1 MNTKDSMDR
10 FSGKN
15 ALMASPETSLGRF
28 ERIITH
34 KYENFAS
41 RACLPYS
48 QVRNSFYV
56 ANKGDIMNRFEGKT
70 ALITGGTTGIGL
82 ATAKLFINEGAR
94 VIVTG
99 RAAATIKSAQAELGE
114 NAIVV
119 RSDATS
125 FPDMDALVAKVKEAF
140 GKLDVLFVN
149 AGYGQWIPFEQ
160 VTEEVYD
167 EMLNLNAKGPYFI
180 VQKLVPLM
188 PEGSSVVFTTSLA
201 NVKAVPAL
209 SAYGAAKAALRSMT
223 RSLAGELSPRG
234 IRVNA
239 VNPGPIGETDILQK
253 VGMPKE
259 AKDQVY
265 IQMAES
271 VPMKR
276 LGTPE
281 EIAKAVAFLAIDA
294 TFTTGA
300 EIPVDGGWSQL

>member
-1 MNTKDSMDR
+1 MER
-10 FSGKN
+10 FKGK
-15 ALMASPETSLGRF
+15 R
-28 ERIITH
+28 
-34 KYENFAS
+34 
-41 RACLPYS
+41 
-48 QVRNSFYV
+48 
-56 ANKGDIMNRFEGKT
+56 

-125 FPDMDALVAKVKEAF
+125 LADMDTLAAKVKETF

-149 AGYGQWIPFEQ
+149 AGYGHFIPFEQ
-160 VTEEVYD
+160 VTEAIYD

-188 PEGSSVVFTTSLA
+188 PQGSSVIFTTSLA
-201 NVKAVPAL
+201 NMKAVPAL
-209 SAYGAAKAALRSMT
+209 SAYGAAKAALRSIT
-223 RSLAGELSPRG
+223 RSLASELLPRG

-265 IQMAES
+265 IQMAAS

-281 EIAKAVAFLAIDA
+281 EIAEAVAFLAIDA

>member
-1 MNTKDSMDR
+1 MDR
-10 FSGKN
+10 FK
-15 ALMASPETSLGRF
+15 
-28 ERIITH
+28 
-34 KYENFAS
+34 
-41 RACLPYS
+41 
-48 QVRNSFYV
+48 
-56 ANKGDIMNRFEGKT
+56 GKT
-70 ALITGGTTGIGL
+70 ALITGGTAGIGL
-82 ATAKLFINEGAR
+82 ATAKLFINEGAH

-99 RAAATIKSAQAELGE
+99 RAAATIKSAQAELGD

-125 FPDMDALVAKVKEAF
+125 FPDMDALAAKVKETF

-149 AGYGQWIPFEQ
+149 AGYGHFVPFEQ
-160 VTEEVYD
+160 VTEGIYD

-180 VQKLVPLM
+180 VQKVVPLM
-188 PEGSSVVFTTSLA
+188 SQGSSVIFTTSLA
-201 NVKAVPAL
+201 NMKAVPAL

-223 RSLAGELSPRG
+223 RSLASELLPRG

-239 VNPGPIGETDILQK
+239 VCPGPIGETDILQK

-265 IQMAES
+265 VQMAES

-294 TFTTGA
+294 TFTTGF

>member
-1 MNTKDSMDR
+1 MDR
-10 FSGKN
+10 FK
-15 ALMASPETSLGRF
+15 
-28 ERIITH
+28 
-34 KYENFAS
+34 
-41 RACLPYS
+41 
-48 QVRNSFYV
+48 
-56 ANKGDIMNRFEGKT
+56 GKT
-70 ALITGGTTGIGL
+70 ALVTGGTTGIGL

-99 RAAATIKSAQAELGE
+99 RAAATIKTAQAELGD

-125 FPDMDALVAKVKEAF
+125 LPDMDALAKKVKETF

-149 AGYGQWIPFEQ
+149 AGYGHFIPFEQ

-188 PEGSSVVFTTSLA
+188 PAGSSVVFTTSMA
-201 NVKAVPAL
+201 NVKAVAPL
-209 SAYGAAKAALRSMT
+209 SAYGAAKAALRSIT
-223 RSLAGELSPRG
+223 RSLASELLPRG

-239 VNPGPIGETDILQK
+239 VSPGPIEATAILQK

-259 AKDQVY
+259 AADQVY
-265 IQMAES
+265 VQMAQS

-276 LGTPE
+276 LGHPDE
-281 EIAKAVAFLAIDA
+281 LAKAVAFLAIDA
-294 TFTTGA
+294 TYTTGI
-300 EIPVDGGWSQL
+300 ELPVDGGWSQF

>member
-1 MNTKDSMDR
+1 
-10 FSGKN
+10 
-15 ALMASPETSLGRF
+15 
-28 ERIITH
+28 
-34 KYENFAS
+34 
-41 RACLPYS
+41 
-48 QVRNSFYV
+48 
-56 ANKGDIMNRFEGKT
+56 MNRFKGKT
-70 ALITGGTTGIGL
+70 ALITGGTAGIGL

-99 RAAATIKSAQAELGE
+99 RAAATIESAQAELGE

-125 FPDMDALVAKVKEAF
+125 FTDMDALVAKVKETF

-149 AGYGQWIPFEQ
+149 AGYGQFIPFEQ

-188 PEGSSVVFTTSLA
+188 PQGSSVVFTTSLA
-201 NVKAVPAL
+201 NMKAVPAL

-265 IQMAES
+265 IQMAAS

-281 EIAKAVAFLAIDA
+281 EIAKAVAFLAVDA

>member
-1 MNTKDSMDR
+1 
-10 FSGKN
+10 
-15 ALMASPETSLGRF
+15 
-28 ERIITH
+28 
-34 KYENFAS
+34 
-41 RACLPYS
+41 
-48 QVRNSFYV
+48 
-56 ANKGDIMNRFEGKT
+56 MNRFEGKT
-70 ALITGGTTGIGL
+70 ALITGGTTGIGF
-82 ATAKLFINEGAR
+82 ATAKLFISEGAR

-119 RSDATS
+119 RSDATLFS
-125 FPDMDALVAKVKEAF
+125 DMDALAAKVKDTF

-149 AGYGQWIPFEQ
+149 AGYGQWVPFEQ
-160 VTEEVYD
+160 VTEQVYD

-223 RSLAGELSPRG
+223 RSLAGELAPRG

-265 IQMAES
+265 VQMAES

-276 LGTPE
+276 LGQPE
-281 EIAKAVAFLAIDA
+281 EIAKAVAYLAIDA
-294 TFTTGA
+294 TYTTGA

>member
-1 MNTKDSMDR
+1 MDR
-10 FSGKN
+10 FK
-15 ALMASPETSLGRF
+15 
-28 ERIITH
+28 
-34 KYENFAS
+34 
-41 RACLPYS
+41 
-48 QVRNSFYV
+48 
-56 ANKGDIMNRFEGKT
+56 GKT

-114 NAIVV
+114 NAVVV

-125 FPDMDALVAKVKEAF
+125 FSDMDALVAKVKEMF

-167 EMLNLNAKGPYFI
+167 QMLNLNAKGPYFI
-180 VQKLVPLM
+180 VQKLVPFM

-223 RSLAGELSPRG
+223 RSLAGELAPRG

-239 VNPGPIGETDILQK
+239 VNPGPIGGTDILQK

-265 IQMAES
+265 LQMAES

-276 LGTPE
+276 LGYPE
-281 EIAKAVAFLAIDA
+281 EIAKTVAYLAIDA

-300 EIPVDGGWSQL
+300 ELPVDGGWSQL

>member
-1 MNTKDSMDR
+1 MDR
-10 FSGKN
+10 FK
-15 ALMASPETSLGRF
+15 
-28 ERIITH
+28 
-34 KYENFAS
+34 
-41 RACLPYS
+41 
-48 QVRNSFYV
+48 
-56 ANKGDIMNRFEGKT
+56 GKT

-99 RAAATIKSAQAELGE
+99 RAAATIKSAQAELGD

-125 FPDMDALVAKVKEAF
+125 FPDMDALAAKVKETF

-149 AGYGQWIPFEQ
+149 AGYGRFIPFEA

-188 PEGSSVVFTTSLA
+188 PEGSSVVFTTSMA
-201 NVKAVPAL
+201 NVKAVAPL
-209 SAYGAAKAALRSMT
+209 SAYGAAKAALRSIT
-223 RSLAGELSPRG
+223 RSLASELSPRG

-239 VNPGPIGETDILQK
+239 VSPGPIESPILLK
-253 VGMPKE
+253 MGMPKE
-259 AKDQVY
+259 AAGQVSL
-265 IQMAES
+265 QMKES

-276 LGTPE
+276 IGQPE

-294 TFTTGA
+294 TYTTGA
-300 EIPVDGGWSQL
+300 ELPVDGGWSQL

>member
-1 MNTKDSMDR
+1 MDR
-10 FSGKN
+10 FK
-15 ALMASPETSLGRF
+15 
-28 ERIITH
+28 
-34 KYENFAS
+34 
-41 RACLPYS
+41 
-48 QVRNSFYV
+48 
-56 ANKGDIMNRFEGKT
+56 GKT
-70 ALITGGTTGIGL
+70 ALVTGGTTGIGL

-99 RAAATIKSAQAELGE
+99 RAAVTIKSAQAELGE
-114 NAIVV
+114 NAIVIP
-119 RSDATS
+119 SDATS
-125 FPDMDALVAKVKEAF
+125 LPDMDALAAKVKETF

-149 AGYGQWIPFEQ
+149 AGYGRFIPFEA

-188 PEGSSVVFTTSLA
+188 AEGSSVVFTTSMA
-201 NVKAVPAL
+201 NVKAVAPL
-209 SAYGAAKAALRSMT
+209 SAYGAAKAALRSLT
-223 RSLAGELSPRG
+223 RSLAAELLPRG

-239 VNPGPIGETDILQK
+239 VSPGPIVTPILQK

-259 AKDQVY
+259 AEDQVY
-265 IQMAES
+265 LQMTQS

-276 LGTPE
+276 MGQPE

-294 TFTTGA
+294 TYTTGT

>member
-1 MNTKDSMDR
+1 
-10 FSGKN
+10 
-15 ALMASPETSLGRF
+15 
-28 ERIITH
+28 
-34 KYENFAS
+34 
-41 RACLPYS
+41 
-48 QVRNSFYV
+48 
-56 ANKGDIMNRFEGKT
+56 MNRFKGKT

-82 ATAKLFINEGAR
+82 ATAKLFIYEGAR

-99 RAAATIKSAQAELGE
+99 RAAATIKTAQADLGD

-125 FPDMDALVAKVKEAF
+125 LPDMDALAKTVKETF

-149 AGYGQWIPFEQ
+149 AGYGRFIPFES

-180 VQKLVPLM
+180 AQKLVPLM
-188 PEGSSVVFTTSLA
+188 PEGSSVIFTTSMA
-201 NVKAVPAL
+201 NVKAVAPL
-209 SAYGAAKAALRSMT
+209 SAYGAAKAALRSIT
-223 RSLAGELSPRG
+223 RSLASELLPRG

-239 VNPGPIGETDILQK
+239 VSPGPIESTDILQK

-259 AKDQVY
+259 AADKAYVE
-265 IQMAES
+265 MAQS

-276 LGTPE
+276 LGRPE

-294 TFTTGA
+294 TYTTGI
-300 EIPVDGGWSQL
+300 ELPVDGGWSQL

>member
-1 MNTKDSMDR
+1 MDR
-10 FSGKN
+10 FK
-15 ALMASPETSLGRF
+15 
-28 ERIITH
+28 
-34 KYENFAS
+34 
-41 RACLPYS
+41 
-48 QVRNSFYV
+48 
-56 ANKGDIMNRFEGKT
+56 GKT

-99 RAAATIKSAQAELGE
+99 RAAATIKAAQAELGD

-125 FPDMDALVAKVKEAF
+125 LSDMDALAAKVKETF

-149 AGYGQWIPFEQ
+149 AGYGHFVPFEQ

-188 PEGSSVVFTTSLA
+188 PKGSSVVFTTSLA
-201 NVKAVPAL
+201 NVKAVAPL
-209 SAYGAAKAALRSMT
+209 SAYGAAKAALRSIT
-223 RSLAGELSPRG
+223 RSLASELLPRG

-239 VNPGPIGETDILQK
+239 VSPGPIEATAILQK

-259 AKDQVY
+259 AADQVY
-265 IQMAES
+265 IQMAQS

-276 LGTPE
+276 LGLPE
-281 EIAKAVAFLAIDA
+281 ELAKAVAFLAIDA
-294 TFTTGA
+294 TYTTGI
-300 EIPVDGGWSQL
+300 ELPVDGGWSQL

>member
-1 MNTKDSMDR
+1 
-10 FSGKN
+10 
-15 ALMASPETSLGRF
+15 
-28 ERIITH
+28 
-34 KYENFAS
+34 
-41 RACLPYS
+41 
-48 QVRNSFYV
+48 
-56 ANKGDIMNRFEGKT
+56 MNRFEGKT
-70 ALITGGTTGIGL
+70 ALITGGTTGIGF

-114 NAIVV
+114 SAIVV

-125 FPDMDALVAKVKEAF
+125 FSDMDALVAKVKETF

-149 AGYGQWIPFEQ
+149 AGYGQWIPFQQ
-160 VTEEVYD
+160 VTEQIYD

-180 VQKLVPLM
+180 VQKMVPLM

-209 SAYGAAKAALRSMT
+209 SAYGAAKGALRSMT
-223 RSLAGELSPRG
+223 RSLAGELSSRG

-265 IQMAES
+265 MQMAQS

-276 LGTPE
+276 LGRPE
-281 EIAKAVAFLAIDA
+281 EIATAVAYLAIDA

>member
-1 MNTKDSMDR
+1 
-10 FSGKN
+10 
-15 ALMASPETSLGRF
+15 
-28 ERIITH
+28 
-34 KYENFAS
+34 
-41 RACLPYS
+41 
-48 QVRNSFYV
+48 
-56 ANKGDIMNRFEGKT
+56 MNRFEGKT

-82 ATAKLFINEGAR
+82 ATAKLFIDEGAR

-99 RAAATIKSAQAELGE
+99 RAATTIKSAQAELGE

-125 FPDMDALVAKVKEAF
+125 FSDMDALAALVKERF

-180 VQKLVPLM
+180 TQKLVPLM

-223 RSLAGELSPRG
+223 RSLAGELAPRG

-265 IQMAES
+265 VQMAES

-276 LGTPE
+276 LGQPE
-281 EIAKAVAFLAIDA
+281 EIAKAVAYLAIDA

>member
-1 MNTKDSMDR
+1 
-10 FSGKN
+10 
-15 ALMASPETSLGRF
+15 
-28 ERIITH
+28 
-34 KYENFAS
+34 
-41 RACLPYS
+41 
-48 QVRNSFYV
+48 
-56 ANKGDIMNRFEGKT
+56 MNRFEGKT
-70 ALITGGTTGIGL
+70 AIITGGTTGIGF
-82 ATAKLFINEGAR
+82 ATAKLFISEGAR
-94 VIVTG
+94 VILTG
-99 RAAATIKSAQAELGE
+99 RNVATIEAAQAELGQ

-125 FPDMDALVAKVKEAF
+125 FSDMDALAAKVKKTF

-160 VTEEVYD
+160 VSEQIYD

-265 IQMAES
+265 MQMAES

-276 LGTPE
+276 LGRPE
-281 EIAKAVAFLAIDA
+281 EIAKAVAYLAVDA

>member
-1 MNTKDSMDR
+1 MDR
-10 FSGKN
+10 FK
-15 ALMASPETSLGRF
+15 
-28 ERIITH
+28 
-34 KYENFAS
+34 
-41 RACLPYS
+41 
-48 QVRNSFYV
+48 
-56 ANKGDIMNRFEGKT
+56 GKT

-99 RAAATIKSAQAELGE
+99 RAAATIKTAQAELGD

-125 FPDMDALVAKVKEAF
+125 LPDMDALAAKVKETF

-149 AGYGQWIPFEQ
+149 AGYGRFIPFEA

-188 PEGSSVVFTTSLA
+188 PEGSSVVFTTSMA
-201 NVKAVPAL
+201 NVKGVPNL
-209 SAYGAAKAALRSMT
+209 SAYGAAKAALRQIT
-223 RSLAGELSPRG
+223 RSLAAELLPRG

-239 VNPGPIGETDILQK
+239 VSPGPIYSPILQK

-259 AKDQVY
+259 AADQIY
-265 IQMAES
+265 LQMKES

-276 LGTPE
+276 IGQAE
-281 EIAKAVAFLAIDA
+281 EVAKAAAYLAIDA
-294 TFTTGA
+294 TYTTGA
-300 EIPVDGGWSQL
+300 ELPVDGGWSQL